1 MGKKTKEEKIR
12 ISFRKEKP
20 GINKSQSLHADTD
33 STDLNG
39 TLDMTNDG
47 DFLQALEK
55 FYKYPTSTI

>member
-1 MGKKTKEEKIR
+1 MSKQTKEENIR
-12 ISFRKEKP
+12 ISLRKEKP
-20 GINKSQSLHADTD
+20 GINESNSLYEDTD
-33 STDLNG
+33 SSDLNG